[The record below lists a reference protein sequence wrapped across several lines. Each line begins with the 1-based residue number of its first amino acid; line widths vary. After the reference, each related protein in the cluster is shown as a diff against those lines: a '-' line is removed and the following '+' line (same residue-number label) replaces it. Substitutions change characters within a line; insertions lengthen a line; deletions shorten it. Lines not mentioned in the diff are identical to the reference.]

1 MQNKVLN
8 EVAIEQMDDLIKAV
22 KGGSTGF
29 DADGTLP
36 ELQDGEVTDP
46 LMAVGNDG
54 KAKKLPVKTLFGKY
68 NIRGSGNIDL
78 YKHHITLTS
87 NGEKGYIDFI
97 SSNQLN
103 CDSLQDLKTILGNNF
118 LIQAYGVY
126 SYRDSGD
133 NDRFYAYAYVTATE
147 IYCLVPHS
155 AADGTYDNN
164 GVPVSTNENVTW
176 NGIIITD
183 TVTTI

>member
-22 KGGSTGF
+22 KGGSSGF

-54 KAKKLPVKTLFGKY
+54 KAKKLPVKTLFGKH

-78 YKHHITLTS
+78 YRHEINLFDGKVSYLF
-87 NGEKGYIDFI
+87 YIY
-97 SSNQLN
+97 SSDSFQF
-103 CDSLQDLKTILGNNF
+103 DSLTDLKTVLGSTFN
-118 LIQAYGVY
+118 IPIAGYHV
-126 SYRDSGD
+126 
-133 NDRFYAYAYVTATE
+133 
-147 IYCLVPHS
+147 
-155 AADGTYDNN
+155 DNN
-164 GVPVSTNENVTW
+164 YSELGLNANYIDGLITLKNGTVTVHGW
-176 NGIIITD
+176 SSITISD

>member
-22 KGGSTGF
+22 KNGSSGF
-29 DADGTLP
+29 DKDGTLP

-54 KAKKLPVKTLFGKY
+54 KAKKLPVKTLFGKH

-78 YKHHITLTS
+78 YKHHINLNIVGKNLS
-87 NGEKGYIDFI
+87 GDLYIDII
-97 SSNQLN
+97 SSNSLN
-103 CDSLQDLKTILGNNF
+103 CDSLTDIKTLLGQTFTVNCFGSILKEATTNIVGSF
-118 LIQAYGVY
+118 
-126 SYRDSGD
+126 
-133 NDRFYAYAYVTATE
+133 ATE
-147 IYCLVPHS
+147 TAIIL
-155 AADGTYDNN
+155 ADSYNISWSEIT
-164 GVPVSTNENVTW
+164 T
-176 NGIIITD
+176 ITD

>member
-22 KGGSTGF
+22 KGGSSGF

-54 KAKKLPVKTLFGKY
+54 KAKKLPVKTLFGKH

-78 YKHHITLTS
+78 YKHKIS
-87 NGEKGYIDFI
+87 YINVNGDIFGYSTFYS
-97 SSNQLN
+97 SSNLQ
-103 CDSLQDLKTILGNNF
+103 CDSLTDLKTL
-118 LIQAYGVY
+118 L
-126 SYRDSGD
+126 GD
-133 NDRFYAYAYVTATE
+133 NFNISVYPISGYLINNWIPLSVDNSHMMILSITSNNTVETNV
-147 IYCLVPHS
+147 I
-155 AADGTYDNN
+155 DYDAFTI
-164 GVPVSTNENVTW
+164 SD
-176 NGIIITD
+176 I
-183 TVTTI
+183 VTTI